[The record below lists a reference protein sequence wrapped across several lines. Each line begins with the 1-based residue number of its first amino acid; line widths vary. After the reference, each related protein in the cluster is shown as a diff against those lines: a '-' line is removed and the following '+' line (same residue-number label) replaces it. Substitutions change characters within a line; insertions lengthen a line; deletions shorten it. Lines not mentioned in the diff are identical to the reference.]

1 LEQLLEIFGLIVL
14 LITAGAVAGITA
26 GLFGNGGGFAVVPAL
41 VLLFSILDIES
52 ENLIFVA
59 VGTSLACIIFSSA
72 RALISHNKKG
82 AVDFLVLKE
91 WAPWLVIG
99 VIIGIFIASYSQ
111 AEELYLIFAWGVLF
125 YGIYFLFPKI
135 LDQTAMKQ
143 RDMPVGF
150 ARAGLVSFLG
160 GFSALLGIAGGT
172 ITVITMSICKRPIY
186 QAVATASGVGL
197 IIGLVGAVGFLILG
211 FNKTDLPFGSLGF
224 INIPAVLIISLVSI
238 LTAPI
243 GVEWA
248 HNLEEN
254 KLKRLFGLYLLFVS
268 SGMFWKASLSSSII

>member
-1 LEQLLEIFGLIVL
+1 LEIFGLIVL
-14 LITAGAVAGITA
+14 LITAGAVAGLTA

-82 AVDFLVLKE
+82 AVDFLVLRE
-91 WAPWLVIG
+91 WAPWLVVG

-197 IIGLVGAVGFLILG
+197 IIGLVGALGFLVLG

>member
-1 LEQLLEIFGLIVL
+1 MEIFGLIVL
-14 LITAGAVAGITA
+14 LITAGAVAGLTA

-82 AVDFLVLKE
+82 AVDFLVLRE
-91 WAPWLVIG
+91 WAPWLVVG

-111 AEELYLIFAWGVLF
+111 ADELYLIFAWGVLF
-125 YGIYFLFPKI
+125 YVIYFLFPKI

-197 IIGLVGAVGFLILG
+197 IIGLVGALGFLILG

-254 KLKRLFGLYLLFVS
+254 KLKRLFGLYLLLVS

>member
-1 LEQLLEIFGLIVL
+1 MEIFGLLVL
-14 LITAGAVAGITA
+14 LITAGAIAGLTA

-135 LDQTAMKQ
+135 LDQAAMKQ

-197 IIGLVGAVGFLILG
+197 IIGLVGALGFLVLG

>member
-1 LEQLLEIFGLIVL
+1 MEIFGLLVL
-14 LITAGAVAGITA
+14 LIAAGAIAGLTA

-41 VLLFSILDIES
+41 VLLFSILGIES

-82 AVDFLVLKE
+82 AVDFLVLRE

-143 RDMPVGF
+143 REMPVGF
-150 ARAGLVSFLG
+150 ARASLVSFLG

-172 ITVITMSICKRPIY
+172 ITVITMSICQRPIY

-197 IIGLVGAVGFLILG
+197 IIGLVGALGFLVLG

>member
-1 LEQLLEIFGLIVL
+1 MEIFGLIVL

-99 VIIGIFIASYSQ
+99 VITGIFIASYSQ

>member
-1 LEQLLEIFGLIVL
+1 MEIFGLIVL
-14 LITAGAVAGITA
+14 LITAGAVAGLTA

-82 AVDFLVLKE
+82 AVDFLVLRE
-91 WAPWLVIG
+91 WAPWLVVG

-197 IIGLVGAVGFLILG
+197 IIGLVGALGFLVLG
-211 FNKTDLPFGSLGF
+211 FNKTDLPFGSLCL

>member
-1 LEQLLEIFGLIVL
+1 MEIFGLLVL
-14 LITAGAVAGITA
+14 LITAGAVAGLTA

-41 VLLFSILDIES
+41 VLLFSILDIKS

-72 RALISHNKKG
+72 RALMSHNKKG

-91 WAPWLVIG
+91 WAPWLVVGVVIG
-99 VIIGIFIASYSQ
+99 VFIASYSQ

-125 YGIYFLFPKI
+125 YGIYFLFPRI

-143 RDMPVGF
+143 RNMPIGF

-197 IIGLVGAVGFLILG
+197 IIGLVGALGFLILG
-211 FNKTDLPFGSLGF
+211 FNETDLPFGSLGF
-224 INIPAVLIISLVSI
+224 INIPAVFIISLVSI

-254 KLKRLFGLYLLFVS
+254 KLKRLFGLYLLLVS

>member
-1 LEQLLEIFGLIVL
+1 LEIFGLIVL
-14 LITAGAVAGITA
+14 LITAGAVAGLTA

-41 VLLFSILDIES
+41 VLLFTILDIES

-91 WAPWLVIG
+91 WAPWLVVG
-99 VIIGIFIASYSQ
+99 VVIGIFIASYSQ

-197 IIGLVGAVGFLILG
+197 IIGLVGALGFLVLG

-268 SGMFWKASLSSSII
+268 SGMFWKASLSSSIF

>member
-1 LEQLLEIFGLIVL
+1 MEIFGLLVL
-14 LITAGAVAGITA
+14 LITAGAIAGLTA

-150 ARAGLVSFLG
+150 ARASLVSFLG

-172 ITVITMSICKRPIY
+172 ITVITMSVCKRPIY

-197 IIGLVGAVGFLILG
+197 IIGLVGALGFLILG

-254 KLKRLFGLYLLFVS
+254 KLKRLFGLYLLLVS

>member
-1 LEQLLEIFGLIVL
+1 MEIFGLLVL
-14 LITAGAVAGITA
+14 LITAGAIAGLTA

-197 IIGLVGAVGFLILG
+197 IIGLVGALGFLVLG
-211 FNKTDLPFGSLGF
+211 FNKTDLPFGSLGY

>member
-1 LEQLLEIFGLIVL
+1 MEIFGLIVL
-14 LITAGAVAGITA
+14 LITAGAVAGLTA
-26 GLFGNGGGFAVVPAL
+26 GLFGIGGGFAVVPAL
-41 VLLFSILDIES
+41 VLLFTILDIES

-82 AVDFLVLKE
+82 AVDFLVLRE
-91 WAPWLVIG
+91 WAPWLVVG

-111 AEELYLIFAWGVLF
+111 AEELYLIFAWGGLF

-197 IIGLVGAVGFLILG
+197 IIGLVGALGFLVLG

-254 KLKRLFGLYLLFVS
+254 
-268 SGMFWKASLSSSII
+268 

>member
-1 LEQLLEIFGLIVL
+1 MEIFGLIVL
-14 LITAGAVAGITA
+14 LITAGAVAGLTA

-41 VLLFSILDIES
+41 VLLFTILDIES

-82 AVDFLVLKE
+82 AVDFSVLKE
-91 WAPWLVIG
+91 WAPWLVVG
-99 VIIGIFIASYSQ
+99 VVIGIFIASYSQ

-135 LDQTAMKQ
+135 LAQTAMKQ

-197 IIGLVGAVGFLILG
+197 IIGLVGALGFLVLG

>member
-1 LEQLLEIFGLIVL
+1 MEIFGLLVL
-14 LITAGAVAGITA
+14 LITAGAIAGLTA

-125 YGIYFLFPKI
+125 YGIYFLFPQI

-197 IIGLVGAVGFLILG
+197 IIGLVGALGFLVLG

-254 KLKRLFGLYLLFVS
+254 KLKRLFGLYLLLVS

>member
-1 LEQLLEIFGLIVL
+1 MEIFGLIVL
-14 LITAGAVAGITA
+14 LITAGAVAGLTA

-41 VLLFSILDIES
+41 VLLFTILDIES

-82 AVDFLVLKE
+82 AVDFLVLRE
-91 WAPWLVIG
+91 WAPWLVVG

-197 IIGLVGAVGFLILG
+197 IIGLVGALGFLVLG

>member
-1 LEQLLEIFGLIVL
+1 MEIFGLLVL
-14 LITAGAVAGITA
+14 LITAGAIAGLTA

-197 IIGLVGAVGFLILG
+197 IIGLVGALGFLVLG

-254 KLKRLFGLYLLFVS
+254 KLKRFFGLYLLFVS

>member
-1 LEQLLEIFGLIVL
+1 MEIFGLIVL

-197 IIGLVGAVGFLILG
+197 IIGLVGALGFLVLG

>member
-1 LEQLLEIFGLIVL
+1 MEFFGLLVL
-14 LITAGAVAGITA
+14 LITAGAIAGLTA

-41 VLLFSILDIES
+41 VLVFSILDIES
-52 ENLIFVA
+52 EDLIFVA

-72 RALISHNKKG
+72 RALMSHNKKG

-91 WAPWLVIG
+91 WAPWLVFG

-125 YGIYFLFPKI
+125 YGIYFLFPQI

-197 IIGLVGAVGFLILG
+197 IIGLVGSLGFLVLG

>member
-1 LEQLLEIFGLIVL
+1 MEIFGLLVL
-14 LITAGAVAGITA
+14 LIAAGAIAGLTA

-41 VLLFSILDIES
+41 VLLFSILGIES

-82 AVDFLVLKE
+82 AVDFLVLRE

-143 RDMPVGF
+143 REMPVGF
-150 ARAGLVSFLG
+150 ARASLVSFLG

-172 ITVITMSICKRPIY
+172 ITVITMSICQRPIY

-197 IIGLVGAVGFLILG
+197 IIGLVGALGFLVLG

-254 KLKRLFGLYLLFVS
+254 KLKRLFGLYLLLVS

>member
-1 LEQLLEIFGLIVL
+1 MEIFGLIVL
-14 LITAGAVAGITA
+14 LITAGAVAGLTA

-91 WAPWLVIG
+91 WAPWLVVG

-197 IIGLVGAVGFLILG
+197 IIGLVGALGFLVLG
-211 FNKTDLPFGSLGF
+211 FNKTDLPFGSLGY

>member
-1 LEQLLEIFGLIVL
+1 MEIFGLLVL
-14 LITAGAVAGITA
+14 LITAGAVAGLTA

-91 WAPWLVIG
+91 WAPWLVLG

-197 IIGLVGAVGFLILG
+197 IIGLVGALGFLVLG

>member
-1 LEQLLEIFGLIVL
+1 MEIFGLLVL
-14 LITAGAVAGITA
+14 LITAGAIAGLTA

-197 IIGLVGAVGFLILG
+197 IIGLVGALGFLVLG

-254 KLKRLFGLYLLFVS
+254 KLKRLFGLYLLLVS
-268 SGMFWKASLSSSII
+268 SGMFWKASLSASII

>member
-1 LEQLLEIFGLIVL
+1 MEIFGLIVL
-14 LITAGAVAGITA
+14 LITAGAVAGLTA

-41 VLLFSILDIES
+41 VLLFTILDIES

-197 IIGLVGAVGFLILG
+197 IIGLVGALGFLVLG

>member
-1 LEQLLEIFGLIVL
+1 MEIFGLLVL
-14 LITAGAVAGITA
+14 LITAGAIAGLTA

-72 RALISHNKKG
+72 RALMSHNKKG

-91 WAPWLVIG
+91 WAPWLVVGVVIG
-99 VIIGIFIASYSQ
+99 VFIASYSQ

-125 YGIYFLFPKI
+125 YGIYFLFPRI

-143 RDMPVGF
+143 RNMPIGF

-197 IIGLVGAVGFLILG
+197 IIGLVGALGFLILG
-211 FNKTDLPFGSLGF
+211 FNETDLPFGSLGF
-224 INIPAVLIISLVSI
+224 INIPAVFIISLVSI

-254 KLKRLFGLYLLFVS
+254 KLKRLFGLYLLLVS

>member
-1 LEQLLEIFGLIVL
+1 MEFFGLLVL
-14 LITAGAVAGITA
+14 LITAGAIAGLTA

-41 VLLFSILDIES
+41 VLVFSILDIES
-52 ENLIFVA
+52 EDLIFVA

-72 RALISHNKKG
+72 RALMSHNKKG

-91 WAPWLVIG
+91 WAPWLVFG

-125 YGIYFLFPKI
+125 YGIYFLFPQI

-197 IIGLVGAVGFLILG
+197 IIGLVGSLGFLVLG

-248 HNLEEN
+248 HNLEED
-254 KLKRLFGLYLLFVS
+254 KLKRLFGLYLLLVS

>member
-1 LEQLLEIFGLIVL
+1 MEIFGLIVL
-14 LITAGAVAGITA
+14 LITAGAVAGLTA

-41 VLLFSILDIES
+41 VLLFSILEIES

-197 IIGLVGAVGFLILG
+197 IIGLVGALGFLILG

>member
-1 LEQLLEIFGLIVL
+1 LEIFGLIVL
-14 LITAGAVAGITA
+14 LITAGAVAGLTA
-26 GLFGNGGGFAVVPAL
+26 GLFGNGGGFAIVPAL
-41 VLLFSILDIES
+41 VLLFTILDIES

-91 WAPWLVIG
+91 WAPWLVVG

-197 IIGLVGAVGFLILG
+197 IIGLVGALGFLVLG

>member
-1 LEQLLEIFGLIVL
+1 MEIFGLIVL
-14 LITAGAVAGITA
+14 LTTAGAVAGITA

-197 IIGLVGAVGFLILG
+197 IIGLVGALGFLVLG

>member
-1 LEQLLEIFGLIVL
+1 MEIFGLLVL
-14 LITAGAVAGITA
+14 LITAGGIAGLTA

-72 RALISHNKKG
+72 RALMSHNKKG
-82 AVDFLVLKE
+82 AVDFLVLKAG
-91 WAPWLVIG
+91 APWLVIG

-143 RDMPVGF
+143 RDMPAGF

-172 ITVITMSICKRPIY
+172 ITVITMSVCKRPIY

-197 IIGLVGAVGFLILG
+197 IIGLVGALGFLILG

-254 KLKRLFGLYLLFVS
+254 KLKRLFGLYLLLVS

>member
-1 LEQLLEIFGLIVL
+1 MEIFGLIVL
-14 LITAGAVAGITA
+14 LITAGAVAGLTA

-91 WAPWLVIG
+91 WAPWLVVG
-99 VIIGIFIASYSQ
+99 VVIGIFIASYSQ

-197 IIGLVGAVGFLILG
+197 IIGLVGALGFLVLG

>member
-1 LEQLLEIFGLIVL
+1 MEIFGLIVL
-14 LITAGAVAGITA
+14 LITAGAVAGLTA

-91 WAPWLVIG
+91 WAPWLVVG
-99 VIIGIFIASYSQ
+99 VVIGIFIASYSQ

>member
-1 LEQLLEIFGLIVL
+1 LEFFGLLVL
-14 LITAGAVAGITA
+14 LITAGAIAGLTA

-41 VLLFSILDIES
+41 VLVFSILDIES
-52 ENLIFVA
+52 EDLIFVA

-72 RALISHNKKG
+72 RALMSHNKKG

-91 WAPWLVIG
+91 WAPWLVFG

-125 YGIYFLFPKI
+125 YGIYFLFPQI

-197 IIGLVGAVGFLILG
+197 IIGLVGSLGFLVLG

-254 KLKRLFGLYLLFVS
+254 KLKRLFGLYLLLVS

>member
-1 LEQLLEIFGLIVL
+1 MEIIGLIVL

-82 AVDFLVLKE
+82 AVDFLVLRE
-91 WAPWLVIG
+91 WAPWLVVG

-172 ITVITMSICKRPIY
+172 ITVITMSVCKRPIY

-197 IIGLVGAVGFLILG
+197 IIGLVGALGFLILG

-224 INIPAVLIISLVSI
+224 INIPAVLVISLVSI

-254 KLKRLFGLYLLFVS
+254 KLKRLFGLYLLLVS

>member
-1 LEQLLEIFGLIVL
+1 MEIFGLIVL
-14 LITAGAVAGITA
+14 LITAGAVAGLTA

-82 AVDFLVLKE
+82 AVDFLVLRE
-91 WAPWLVIG
+91 WAPWLVVG

-197 IIGLVGAVGFLILG
+197 IIGLVGALGFLVLG

>member
-1 LEQLLEIFGLIVL
+1 MEIFGLIVL
-14 LITAGAVAGITA
+14 LITAGAVAGLTA
-26 GLFGNGGGFAVVPAL
+26 GLFGNGGGFAIVPAL
-41 VLLFSILDIES
+41 VLLFTILDIES
-52 ENLIFVA
+52 KNLIFVA

-82 AVDFLVLKE
+82 AVDFSVLKE
-91 WAPWLVIG
+91 WAPWLVVG
-99 VIIGIFIASYSQ
+99 VVIGIFIASYSQ

-160 GFSALLGIAGGT
+160 GFAALLGIAGGT

-197 IIGLVGAVGFLILG
+197 IIGLVGALGFLVLG

>member
-1 LEQLLEIFGLIVL
+1 MEIFGLIVL
-14 LITAGAVAGITA
+14 LITAGAVAGLTA

-41 VLLFSILDIES
+41 VLLFTILDIES

-82 AVDFLVLKE
+82 AVDYLVLKE

-197 IIGLVGAVGFLILG
+197 IIGLVGALGFLVLG

>member
-1 LEQLLEIFGLIVL
+1 MEIFGLLVL
-14 LITAGAVAGITA
+14 LITAGAIAGLTA

-91 WAPWLVIG
+91 WAPWLVVG

-197 IIGLVGAVGFLILG
+197 IIGLVGALGFLVLG

>member
-1 LEQLLEIFGLIVL
+1 MEIFGLIVL
-14 LITAGAVAGITA
+14 LITAGAVAGLTA
-26 GLFGNGGGFAVVPAL
+26 GLFGNGGGFAIVPAL
-41 VLLFSILDIES
+41 VLLFTILDIES
-52 ENLIFVA
+52 KNLIFVA

-91 WAPWLVIG
+91 WAPWLVLG

-197 IIGLVGAVGFLILG
+197 IIGLVGAAGFLILG

>member
-1 LEQLLEIFGLIVL
+1 MEIFGLIVL
-14 LITAGAVAGITA
+14 LITAGAVAGLTA

-41 VLLFSILDIES
+41 VLLFTILDIES

-91 WAPWLVIG
+91 WAPWLVVG

-197 IIGLVGAVGFLILG
+197 IIGLVGALGFLILG